1 MLIILH
7 STSLGKIPTNFLR
20 EKDVDA
26 KAFPT
31 LHPTGQ
37 YGINHLREIPLSAQK
52 YFCQRLMN
60 QDQRFAM
67 NLPYLF
73 MAQYIVERSALE
85 SQINLSGTKGLVQD
99 APGNAKKVQLNDP
112 YNVFQ
117 KIRGST
123 KYWETV
129 RNELFARVAQ
139 RGPFHIFF
147 TLSCGEMRWPE
158 IAASILKANGHSV
171 TFSVSPWDGESSSI
185 QIDGTPFDEFYSK
198 MSNKSQLFKD
208 EVILIVQMFDN
219 RVKSFINNVFKSNAI
234 KYYTFRIKFQV
245 RGTRNMLLKSI

>member
-1 MLIILH
+1 MINLSIIKQ
-7 STSLGKIPTNFLR
+7 SIFLGKVPTNFLR

-31 LHPTGQ
+31 LHPTGR
-37 YGINHLREIPLSAQK
+37 YGINHPREIPLSAQK
-52 YFCQRLMN
+52 YFCQRLLN

-85 SQINLSGTKGLVQD
+85 SQINLSGTKGLVQNTSD
-99 APGNAKKVQLNDP
+99 NAKKVQLNDP

-139 RGPFHIFF
+139 KGPFHIFF
-147 TLSCGEMRWPE
+147 TLSCAEQR
-158 IAASILKANGHSV
+158 
-171 TFSVSPWDGESSSI
+171 
-185 QIDGTPFDEFYSK
+185 
-198 MSNKSQLFKD
+198 
-208 EVILIVQMFDN
+208 
-219 RVKSFINNVFKSNAI
+219 
-234 KYYTFRIKFQV
+234 
-245 RGTRNMLLKSI
+245 